1 MNFWG
6 NILRYPRF
14 FLSSMVGLFLVLI
27 TPIIKLSKEIADKKF
42 LLCLF
47 LGAVIALI
55 STLNLMINSSY

>member
-27 TPIIKLSKEIADKKF
+27 TPIIKLSKEADKKF

-55 STLNLMINSSY
+55 WTLNLMINSSY